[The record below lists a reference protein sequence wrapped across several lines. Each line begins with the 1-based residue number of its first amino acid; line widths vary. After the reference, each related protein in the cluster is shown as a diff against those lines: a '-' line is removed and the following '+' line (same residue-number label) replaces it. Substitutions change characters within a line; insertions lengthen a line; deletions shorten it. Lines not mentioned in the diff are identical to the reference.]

1 MYAEFNERAEAAT
14 SSYFVTDDFL
24 QDIYSVLMTENH
36 QNIQSWCLA
45 HEFSCTYIF
54 NNIVMVTEQ
63 LIEETFMVTT
73 SVLYG

>member
-1 MYAEFNERAEAAT
+1 MKKIWGTGLFSEKTKALYAEFNERAEAAT

-45 HEFSCTYIF
+45 D
-54 NNIVMVTEQ
+54 
-63 LIEETFMVTT
+63 
-73 SVLYG
+73 